1 MDEEYEELD
10 VVIIVI
16 NFFLFTSLTIFLEK
30 SISSFLCSSLQAVDD
45 DDEISLSS
53 HGCILQII
61 NFANTSRLLNDLYI
75 RGLVLVIL

>member
-1 MDEEYEELD
+1 MDEEYEKLD

-16 NFFLFTSLTIFLEK
+16 NFLIYFTHYFPRK

-61 NFANTSRLLNDLYI
+61 NFANTSRLINDLYI
-75 RGLVLVIL
+75 RGLVLVVL

>member
-45 DDEISLSS
+45 DEISLSS

>member
-16 NFFLFTSLTIFLEK
+16 KNFLFASLTISLEK
-30 SISSFLCSSLQAVDD
+30 SISSLLCSSSQTADD

-61 NFANTSRLLNDLYI
+61 NFANTSRLINDLYI
-75 RGLVLVIL
+75 RGLVLVVL